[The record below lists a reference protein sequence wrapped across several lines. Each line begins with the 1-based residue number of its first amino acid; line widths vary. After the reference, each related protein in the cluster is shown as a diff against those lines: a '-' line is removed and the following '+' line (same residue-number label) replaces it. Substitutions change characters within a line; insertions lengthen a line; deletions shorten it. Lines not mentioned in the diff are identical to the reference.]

1 MVGSRFVPS
10 ASARP
15 YICIDLIE
23 PLQVVSLTAAELQQ
37 VQAEHMPWLL
47 EKCALIIFCYVP
59 LRIQFHSLLYI
70 RPTIKGTMDEVVY
83 DEKVYKHSNLIQN
96 LICYNK

>member
-1 MVGSRFVPS
+1 MACRKSRILFS
-10 ASARP
+10 TNSHL
-15 YICIDLIE
+15 CKLKELIYFKT
-23 PLQVVSLTAAELQQ
+23 S
-37 VQAEHMPWLL
+37 
-47 EKCALIIFCYVP
+47 
-59 LRIQFHSLLYI
+59 HSLLYI

>member
-1 MVGSRFVPS
+1 MTDKS
-10 ASARP
+10 
-15 YICIDLIE
+15 
-23 PLQVVSLTAAELQQ
+23 QELYNY
-37 VQAEHMPWLL
+37 LL
-47 EKCALIIFCYVP
+47 EQLVTRLPEFKPVTLISDLSGLLEIPFQKFSHIFGFSDGSSTI
-59 LRIQFHSLLYI
+59 LNHSLLYI